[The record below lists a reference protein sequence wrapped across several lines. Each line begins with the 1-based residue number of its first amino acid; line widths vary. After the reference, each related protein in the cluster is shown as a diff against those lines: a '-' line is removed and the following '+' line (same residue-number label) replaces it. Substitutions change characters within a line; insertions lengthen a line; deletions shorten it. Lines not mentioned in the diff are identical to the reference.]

1 MLDCFSVI
9 FVFGKC
15 VYYCFG
21 LDCLILMIELKKG
34 GIWFMFNLLFI
45 MKNWKELGYI
55 YWFDIFVNLIFI
67 GKLFVLWL
75 KWEDVKFYVINL
87 INWND
92 VIW

>member
-1 MLDCFSVI
+1 
-9 FVFGKC
+9 
-15 VYYCFG
+15 
-21 LDCLILMIELKKG
+21 
-34 GIWFMFNLLFI
+34 MFNLLFI

-87 INWND
+87 INGM
-92 VIW
+92 I